1 MKYKRKNKIGYG
13 KTTIAITQI
22 LILVI
27 ATIAFSWMIG
37 GEVEE
42 VSALVSDE
50 TPCLTT
56 HCNGNLI
63 YGSKRN
69 AEGICV
75 EDNSPSGYKKSC
87 PDGCAFGICKLSGS
101 SEEETTTCTGECMN
115 QNLCKGTQ
123 EASGCTVPG
132 EVCCKDGA
140 VDDKTNDN
148 RILEIGED
156 VAVAGGTELVK
167 KEFTKVISK
176 ITGVTTAAQTT
187 AFNTAFAEAYAATGD
202 TLYASEMAANAA
214 NAVKPIGK
222 IASFLKGPWGQL
234 LKNAAWAAAAY
245 LVINYFAKKYASQ
258 RNAGDISIATG
269 IGAIIGVLTVEIIG
283 GPIGWVAAVITIAA
297 AGIYMLVGYQIYS
310 REIFTFRTGLW
321 QPPEGGAD
329 CNKCNSLRVAGQ
341 NGCSEYICHSYGAAC
356 DWINNETKYETCV
369 EVNIGD
375 VAAPIITPAKEIYG
389 ENVFLNNNYDYT
401 ASSAGAKIIY
411 NGEGGATGKCVPAF
425 TPVKLAF
432 KTNENANC
440 RIGITPAVG
449 TTDDEKFK
457 TMKDMAEGSAHSK
470 NHTLQLPSMVTAS
483 TSSLENAGYELTN
496 NGNYKFYIRCE
507 DVRGNINKMDYV
519 MSFCVQQGPDTNPPK
534 ITGTNPAQNA
544 FEPYG
549 IDKIENFQVYTNEP
563 ADCKWDFQSK
573 DYNFMNYNFSKC
585 SQSIDDKIRGFDFGC
600 QGNLTG
606 FKNGVENKY
615 YISCMDQPELKGTI
629 KENKR
634 NAGAP
639 YELILKGTGKLLIEN
654 VKINGKANGTTIKD
668 SRENVNVKIEVMTFG
683 GAEEG
688 KARCKYSEDKIAYSL
703 FDNNNNRNYITP
715 NTQNLYMENGTYKYF
730 LQCFDIAGNIAETM
744 INFGVE
750 VDKSPPIVVRVY
762 KEDDYLKL
770 ITDELGKCVYFP
782 NGGCTYLFDEGTLM
796 TSLEEK
802 EYYAEW
808 NIKNDLYI
816 KCKDEYGNMPGP
828 DECSIIARPFE
839 IFELQ

>member
-1 MKYKRKNKIGYG
+1 M
-13 KTTIAITQI
+13 AVSQI

-27 ATIAFSWMIG
+27 AIIAFSWMIG
-37 GEVEE
+37 GEVKE
-42 VSALVSDE
+42 VSAFDPACPNKCVGNIRYYNGQLKANPNLDKVDE
-50 TPCLTT
+50 CEYESETCS
-56 HCNGNLI
+56 
-63 YGSKRN
+63 YGCS
-69 AEGICV
+69 A
-75 EDNSPSGYKKSC
+75 
-87 PDGCAFGICKLSGS
+87 GICKTTSKDNELKGVIDTGKDILIGGAKQELSQLGIKEFRKLIGKKGVNAVEKAAEEAVKKGVEEAGKKL
-101 SEEETTTCTGECMN
+101 SEEAAEKLAEEAIKKAAEE
-115 QNLCKGTQ
+115 KGVALTE
-123 EASGCTVPG
+123 EATK
-132 EVCCKDGA
+132 EMIEGA
-140 VDDKTNDN
+140 VKNGN
-148 RILEIGED
+148 KLGKSIGD
-156 VAVAGGTELVK
+156 YFKLGRGTGVSQIVSNAVWATLVYVAINWAA
-167 KEFTKVISK
+167 KEF
-176 ITGVTTAAQTT
+176 
-187 AFNTAFAEAYAATGD
+187 
-202 TLYASEMAANAA
+202 
-214 NAVKPIGK
+214 
-222 IASFLKGPWGQL
+222 
-234 LKNAAWAAAAY
+234 
-245 LVINYFAKKYASQ
+245 ASQ
-258 RNAGDISIATG
+258 RNAGDISTVSTIGLGVGMGIATVW
-269 IGAIIGVLTVEIIG
+269 ALVAAEASA
-283 GPIGWVAAVITIAA
+283 GPPGWIAAVITIAA

-329 CNKCNSLRVAGQ
+329 CNKCNSLTIAGQ
-341 NGCSEYICHSYGAAC
+341 NGCSEYVCHSYGAAC
-356 DWINNETKYETCV
+356 DWINDKTKYETCV

-389 ENVFLNNNYDYT
+389 ENVFSNDKYGYVT
-401 ASSAGAKIIY
+401 SSAGAKIVY
-411 NGEGGATGKCVPAF
+411 TGEGGETGKCVPAF
-425 TPVKLAF
+425 TPIQLAF

-440 RIGITPAVG
+440 KISIVPATG
-449 TTDDEKFK
+449 TTDSEKFK
-457 TMKDMAEGSAHSK
+457 TMKDMAEGTARSK
-470 NHTLQLPSMVTAS
+470 NHTLQLPSIVTAS

-549 IDKIENFQVYTNEP
+549 IDKIDNFQVYTNEP
-563 ADCKWDFQSK
+563 ADCKWDFQPKS
-573 DYNFMNYNFSKC
+573 YNFMNYDFTKC
-585 SQSIDDKIRGFDFGC
+585 SQNINDKIRGFDFGC

-606 FKNGVENKY
+606 FKNGIENKY
-615 YISCMDQPELKGTI
+615 YISCIDQPELKGTI

-639 YELILKGTGKLLIEN
+639 YELILKGTGKLLIES
-654 VKINGKANGTTIKD
+654 VKINGKANGTTIRD

-703 FDNNNNRNYITP
+703 FDNNNNRNYITT
-715 NTQNLYMENGTYKYF
+715 NTQNLYMEKGNYKYF
-730 LQCFDIAGNIAETM
+730 LQCFDIAGNMAETM
-744 INFGVE
+744 INFSVD

-770 ITDELGKCVYFP
+770 ITDEPGKCVYFP

-816 KCKDEYGNMPGP
+816 KCKDDYGNMPGP

-839 IFELQ
+839 IFAVQ

>member
-1 MKYKRKNKIGYG
+1 MKNKMHKRKNKIEYE
-13 KTTIAITQI
+13 KTTIAIAQI

-37 GEVEE
+37 GGIGM
-42 VSALVSDE
+42 VSASDLACPNKCVGNIRYYDGQLKANPNLDKVDECEYKSE
-50 TPCLTT
+50 TCT
-56 HCNGNLI
+56 NGC
-63 YGSKRN
+63 S
-69 AEGICV
+69 AGICSNPKTT
-75 EDNSPSGYKKSC
+75 DT
-87 PDGCAFGICKLSGS
+87 CA
-101 SEEETTTCTGECMN
+101 GECVAT
-115 QNLCKGTQ
+115 QNLCKGEQ
-123 EASGCTVPG
+123 VSGCTWP
-132 EVCCKDGA
+132 EVCCIDSV
-140 VDDKTNDN
+140 VDDTNLPKDN
-148 RILEIGED
+148 KILNGVRTTAETGL
-156 VAVAGGTELVK
+156 AVNQAYETILKKQASEKLIEETAKKAAEEGVK
-167 KEFTKVISK
+167 EGSKGWYSKIFGKSATGISK
-176 ITGVTTAAQTT
+176 TLGHFIS
-187 AFNTAFAEAYAATGD
+187 AFVWASAT
-202 TLYASEMAANAA
+202 
-214 NAVKPIGK
+214 
-222 IASFLKGPWGQL
+222 
-234 LKNAAWAAAAY
+234 Y
-245 LVINYFAKKYASQ
+245 LIINYFAKKYASQ
-258 RNAGDISIATG
+258 RNAGDISLVAG
-269 IGAIIGVLTVEIIG
+269 MGAIAGIITAVIIG
-283 GPIGWVAAVITIAA
+283 EISAGPVGWIAAVITAVA

-341 NGCSEYICHSYGAAC
+341 NGCSEYVCHSYGAAC

-375 VAAPIITPAKEIYG
+375 VAAPIITPTKEIYG
-389 ENVFLNNNYDYT
+389 ENVFPNSNYDYAT
-401 ASSAGAKIIY
+401 SSAGAKIIY

-425 TPVKLAF
+425 TPIQLAF

-440 RIGITPAVG
+440 RISIAPATG
-449 TTDDEKFK
+449 TTDSEKFK
-457 TMKDMAEGSAHSK
+457 TMKDMAEGTAHSK
-470 NHTLQLPSMVTAS
+470 NHTLQLPSMITAS

-534 ITGTNPAQNA
+534 ITGTSPAQNA

-563 ADCKWDFQSK
+563 ADCKWDFQLK
-573 DYNFMNYNFSKC
+573 NYNFMNYNFSKC
-585 SQSIDDKIRGFDFGC
+585 SQNIDDKIRGFDFGC

-615 YISCMDQPELKGTI
+615 YITCIDQPELKGTI

-634 NAGAP
+634 NAGAS

-703 FDNNNNRNYITP
+703 FDNNNNRNYIVP
-715 NTQNLYMENGTYKYF
+715 NIQNLYMEKGSYKYF
-730 LQCFDIAGNIAETM
+730 LQCFDVAGNIAETM
-744 INFGVE
+744 INFSVE
-750 VDKSPPIVVRVY
+750 VDKSPPIVVRIY

-770 ITDELGKCVYFP
+770 ITDEPGKCVYFP

-816 KCKDEYGNMPGP
+816 KCKDEYGNMPSP